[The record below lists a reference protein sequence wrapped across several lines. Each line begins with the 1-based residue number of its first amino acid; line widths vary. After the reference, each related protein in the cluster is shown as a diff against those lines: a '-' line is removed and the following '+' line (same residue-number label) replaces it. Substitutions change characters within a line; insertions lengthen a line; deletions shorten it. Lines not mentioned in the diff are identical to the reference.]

1 MKNSPESTDAKPRSK
16 SKKASKTSIQFEEL
30 AVRIQ
35 ALQETLQKSRKEV
48 LALKIMLYTGVVLL
62 MAGFFYYNNSI
73 QNVRLQALDANSY
86 FRQSQGDLNAMMMQ
100 KSVLHEIQSLKT
112 DVDNL
117 IKQHTLGIG
126 NHVEQTVVSMNN
138 TLALLRNEPSKVRG
152 LSLQVQRTSREFLE
166 AYKTHNTSPS
176 NR

>member
-1 MKNSPESTDAKPRSK
+1 MKNSPESAGAKPRSK

-30 AVRIQ
+30 AARIQ
-35 ALQETLQKSRKEV
+35 TLQETLQKSRKEV

-86 FRQSQGDLNAMMMQ
+86 FRQSQGDLNTMRMQ
-100 KSVLHEIQSLKT
+100 KSIHHEIQVLKT

-117 IKQHTLGIG
+117 IKQQTLGIG

-152 LSLQVQRTSREFLE
+152 LALQVQRTSREFLE
-166 AYKTHNTSPS
+166 AYKNHNASPS

>member
-1 MKNSPESTDAKPRSK
+1 
-16 SKKASKTSIQFEEL
+16 
-30 AVRIQ
+30 
-35 ALQETLQKSRKEV
+35 

-62 MAGFFYYNNSI
+62 MAGFFYYNYSI

-86 FRQSQGDLNAMMMQ
+86 FRQSQGDLNTMRMQ
-100 KSVLHEIQSLKT
+100 KSVLHEIQVLKT

-166 AYKTHNTSPS
+166 AYKIHNASPS